1 MFYDP
6 ILAHYDAVASLWE
19 VPRIPL
25 AIACPKRGFVQSR
38 KRCKKLAEGKI
49 FILNCKLE
57 VAATRGGKSEDIPHF
72 TNLMLQVIRNA

>member
-25 AIACPKRGFVQSR
+25 AGPLRGQSFCVKLR
-38 KRCKKLAEGKI
+38 AHKKLGSAMGP
-49 FILNCKLE
+49 C
-57 VAATRGGKSEDIPHF
+57 
-72 TNLMLQVIRNA
+72 